1 MTGAVRTSR
10 LVVGYFFVG
19 KMNSNHFKAPWG
31 KTLCWMSVLSVAL
44 VLFAWVPVLL
54 LKKPEWTQLMVLLP
68 LLLLPGAALFII
80 RSYTI
85 EPDTLAIQRLLW
97 TTRLPLSGLQS
108 AEVLPDA
115 MRGSLKLFGNGGMLS
130 ITGLYRNRALGNY
143 RAFVTD
149 LKRTVVLRFPK
160 KTIIVSPEN
169 PEAFIAELFN
179 RKS

>member
-1 MTGAVRTSR
+1 
-10 LVVGYFFVG
+10 
-19 KMNSNHFKAPWG
+19 
-31 KTLCWMSVLSVAL
+31 MSAFSVAIL
-44 VLFAWVPVLL
+44 LAALVPVLL
-54 LKKPEWTQLMVLLP
+54 LKKPEWAWLLALLP

-85 EPDTLAIQRLLW
+85 EPNILAIQRLLW

-108 AEVLPDA
+108 AEVRPDV
-115 MRGSLKLFGNGGMLS
+115 MRGSLRLFGNGGMLS

-160 KTIIVSPEN
+160 RTVVVSPEN
-169 PEAFIAELFN
+169 PEQFVAEISQFAFRTA
-179 RKS
+179 